1 MTNKIDPKNKSAGIA
16 EIEKLQ
22 SMHKEIAKRL
32 DYYEAVAKKARE
44 AEHLSNVKLRRQ
56 GELLQEALRSADAAL
71 KQNTDL
77 RLRLDSLGKM
87 VKDLSDE
94 EANKITNR
102 LYDDL
107 EDWIKRHYGALQ
119 PVYPEVEPDVDLDQQ
134 QEFWLSIYGDL
145 SQQIFHI
152 ILSRFM
158 VGTGSPGM
166 SHALRMLDEK
176 VQETCMSIIYRD
188 TVWRSDRLTTQQRP
202 QEYRPILAYWYKSC
216 SSDACK
222 A

>member
-1 MTNKIDPKNKSAGIA
+1 MTALVSETLPDPENKSTGIA

-22 SMHKEIAKRL
+22 SVHKEIAKRL

-56 GELLQEALRSADAAL
+56 GELLQDALKSADAAL
-71 KQNTDL
+71 KQNADL
-77 RLRLDSLGKM
+77 RLRLDSLGK
-87 VKDLSDE
+87 VINDLSDE
-94 EANKITNR
+94 EANKTTNQ

-107 EDWIKRHYGALQ
+107 ENWVKRHYGALQ
-119 PVYPEVEPDVDLDQQ
+119 PVYPEIEPDVDLDQQ

-145 SQQIFHI
+145 SQKIFHI

-166 SHALRMLDEK
+166 NHALRMLDEK
-176 VQETCMSIIYRD
+176 VQGTSKAPEISANIG
-188 TVWRSDRLTTQQRP
+188 VLVQVVQR
-202 QEYRPILAYWYKSC
+202 
-216 SSDACK
+216 
-222 A
+222 